1 MGPSQAGTACRGSVP
16 ASIGWAKRP
25 SGGPHE
31 GACVDQ
37 TTDPTPRPGR
47 LEPDRLEP
55 AAPPGSDPSPDPNSG
70 APGTPATP
78 ASRSAAPHPTEAP
91 PAASPAPDADP
102 HRAEAPPPAPD
113 RDLPA
118 AEAGVPPSRPVPQAS
133 PPAPGSDRPAP
144 EAPPGTSGRDGPGG
158 GQPPPTGSPPSATAP
173 ATDRPRPAPA
183 SIPAKAESPEP
194 APAPT
199 VEAGSD
205 RGAVIDPVRERGGD
219 RGPEPKEPPGAATPE
234 TPGPEGD
241 PGRGTEGDAE
251 PGQTVTAE
259 RRPGGGSAPDRTGAG
274 PTPTPAGREEAA
286 AQKPPPVARGQGTG
300 TGPEPP
306 THRPPAD
313 RDPALD
319 RPPPAPSQSWFAAEP
334 SGRHERGQPPTAQA
348 AAPSPPTAPAPGPVA
363 APAPPLRR
371 PEPPDP
377 RAPRPGE
384 PPAPH
389 PPRRPVRDH
398 LDPAAP
404 PRPAERPMPPPGG
417 EPVHGFLEPAPRR
430 PGGRPANRADP
441 DGGVGYVDGPG
452 PRVPDRSVA
461 PPGRYPADVPEAVP
475 PPRRPPPQPPA
486 EARRPRPERPEP
498 APAGAPVAP
507 RARRRLGL
515 VALVLVVALV
525 SGLAGGVVA
534 VVATRNQDLFGSGT
548 AATGGQA
555 ASAAGAP
562 EGTAAGDQLQRVLGA
577 VLPAVVKV
585 EARTDTGK
593 ATGSGVIFANGG
605 YVLTN
610 AHVVDR
616 AQSIGVTL
624 STSEPLRARFVGRD
638 LNTDLAVLK
647 VRRAGLT
654 VATVGRSADLRVGDA
669 AIVVGSPFGF
679 QSSVTTGI
687 VSALH
692 RVVKVPDGEGAGEG
706 RELVDA
712 IQTDAAI
719 NPGNS
724 GGALANASG
733 EVVGISTAIA
743 TNGDAEA
750 NAGVGFAIPIDEAL
764 EVATALVDRK
774 PVRVPFL
781 GVDADPD
788 LSPEDV
794 QRHRLGSRAGAL
806 VSRVAPRSPAA
817 DAGLR
822 RGDLVIRFGDQ
833 PVGTRDQL
841 TVAIRQAEIG
851 VPVPVIV
858 VRRGRQLVLQATP
871 SDEPE
876 R

>member
-1 MGPSQAGTACRGSVP
+1 
-16 ASIGWAKRP
+16 
-25 SGGPHE
+25 
-31 GACVDQ
+31 
-37 TTDPTPRPGR
+37 
-47 LEPDRLEP
+47 
-55 AAPPGSDPSPDPNSG
+55 
-70 APGTPATP
+70 
-78 ASRSAAPHPTEAP
+78 
-91 PAASPAPDADP
+91 
-102 HRAEAPPPAPD
+102 
-113 RDLPA
+113 
-118 AEAGVPPSRPVPQAS
+118 
-133 PPAPGSDRPAP
+133 
-144 EAPPGTSGRDGPGG
+144 
-158 GQPPPTGSPPSATAP
+158 
-173 ATDRPRPAPA
+173 
-183 SIPAKAESPEP
+183 
-194 APAPT
+194 
-199 VEAGSD
+199 
-205 RGAVIDPVRERGGD
+205 
-219 RGPEPKEPPGAATPE
+219 
-234 TPGPEGD
+234 
-241 PGRGTEGDAE
+241 
-251 PGQTVTAE
+251 
-259 RRPGGGSAPDRTGAG
+259 
-274 PTPTPAGREEAA
+274 
-286 AQKPPPVARGQGTG
+286 
-300 TGPEPP
+300 
-306 THRPPAD
+306 
-313 RDPALD
+313 
-319 RPPPAPSQSWFAAEP
+319 
-334 SGRHERGQPPTAQA
+334 
-348 AAPSPPTAPAPGPVA
+348 
-363 APAPPLRR
+363 
-371 PEPPDP
+371 
-377 RAPRPGE
+377 
-384 PPAPH
+384 
-389 PPRRPVRDH
+389 
-398 LDPAAP
+398 
-404 PRPAERPMPPPGG
+404 
-417 EPVHGFLEPAPRR
+417 
-430 PGGRPANRADP
+430 
-441 DGGVGYVDGPG
+441 
-452 PRVPDRSVA
+452 
-461 PPGRYPADVPEAVP
+461 
-475 PPRRPPPQPPA
+475 
-486 EARRPRPERPEP
+486 
-498 APAGAPVAP
+498 
-507 RARRRLGL
+507 

-534 VVATRNQDLFGSGT
+534 VVATRNQDRFGSGT
-548 AATGGQA
+548 AATGDQAA

-624 STSEPLRARFVGRD
+624 STSEPLRARFVGRN
-638 LNTDLAVLK
+638 LTYDLAVLK

-654 VATVGRSADLRVGDA
+654 TAKVGRSAGLRVGDA

-764 EVATALVDRK
+764 EVATALVDHK

-806 VSRVAPRSPAA
+806 VSRVAARSPAA